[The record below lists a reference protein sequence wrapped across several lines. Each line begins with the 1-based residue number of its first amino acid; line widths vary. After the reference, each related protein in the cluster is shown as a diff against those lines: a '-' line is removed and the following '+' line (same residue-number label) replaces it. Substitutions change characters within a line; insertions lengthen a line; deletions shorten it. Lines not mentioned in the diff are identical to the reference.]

1 MKKRGGYAKYGYIFA
16 LPFTIAFLL
25 FMLYPIVYTLAIGFT
40 DLKGLGMTQI
50 HFLKDDPFKNFKQI
64 LGSNLFR
71 TALKNT
77 VKIWLSNFVP
87 QICLALLLTAWFT
100 DRRSTIKGQGL
111 FKVLYYMPNIITAA
125 TIAILFRALFGY
137 PMGPMND
144 LVLSVGKL
152 FPFLHLPQKPVYFL
166 QNKSTAQGVIIFI
179 QTWMWYGNT
188 MIMLIAGVL
197 GISPDIFEASE
208 IDGANK
214 FQTFFYVTL
223 PNIRTILLYVLVTSL
238 IGGLAMFDI
247 PQLFLQGGPDNATL
261 TTSVFIYN
269 QAFKGSYMYNRAAAA
284 SMIMFAIMVA
294 CSLVLFYIMRDKDEI
309 RIKKEQKAWMKAE
322 IERRKNEGRAS

>member
-144 LVLSVGKL
+144 LILSVGKL
-152 FPFLHLPQKPVYFL
+152 FPFLHLPEKPVYFL
-166 QNKSTAQGVIIFI
+166 QNKATAQGVIIF
-179 QTWMWYGNT
+179 
-188 MIMLIAGVL
+188 
-197 GISPDIFEASE
+197 
-208 IDGANK
+208 
-214 FQTFFYVTL
+214 
-223 PNIRTILLYVLVTSL
+223 
-238 IGGLAMFDI
+238 
-247 PQLFLQGGPDNATL
+247 LQP
-261 TTSVFIYN
+261 
-269 QAFKGSYMYNRAAAA
+269 
-284 SMIMFAIMVA
+284 
-294 CSLVLFYIMRDKDEI
+294 
-309 RIKKEQKAWMKAE
+309 
-322 IERRKNEGRAS
+322 

>member
-144 LVLSVGKL
+144 LILSVGKL
-152 FPFLHLPQKPVYFL
+152 FPFLHLPEKPVYFL
-166 QNKSTAQGVIIFI
+166 QNKATAQGVIIFI

>member
-144 LVLSVGKL
+144 LILSVGKL
-152 FPFLHLPQKPVYFL
+152 FPFLHLPEKPVYFL
-166 QNKSTAQGVIIFI
+166 QNKGTAQGVIIFI

>member
-144 LVLSVGKL
+144 LILSVGKL
-152 FPFLHLPQKPVYFL
+152 FPFLHLPEKPVYFL
-166 QNKSTAQGVIIFI
+166 QNKATAQGVIIFI

-309 RIKKEQKAWMKAE
+309 RIKKEQKAWMKTE